1 MRSRVVGV
9 VTLLLLCPI
18 TAELLQAYLSDL
30 GGPFGTAFAVLF
42 FAPLYGGAALLVR
55 EVSERTG
62 RGWTGRLLMAAAFGV
77 AMTAIIDVSL
87 FTPFR
92 DDIEGWRRIY
102 TAAEVG
108 GIGWSAVLT
117 WVGGHVVMSV
127 GVPLVVAETFAR
139 RPGPW
144 LGRLGTALVVVG
156 FLAIAV
162 FIHQDQVGQFDVR
175 TSPTTY
181 AVSGAII
188 LALIAAAL
196 SPLGRPLPARPGRV
210 PAPGW
215 CLLVGAVAMA
225 IWDITPPSWLG
236 VVITLVLF
244 LVVGVVVS
252 RWARS
257 PEWTGRHLA
266 ALAFGALAV
275 RSLLGFTVWIVL
287 VVAIGWALERRTR
300 ADR

>member
-1 MRSRVVGV
+1 
-9 VTLLLLCPI
+9 
-18 TAELLQAYLSDL
+18 
-30 GGPFGTAFAVLF
+30 
-42 FAPLYGGAALLVR
+42 
-55 EVSERTG
+55 
-62 RGWTGRLLMAAAFGV
+62 
-77 AMTAIIDVSL
+77 MTIV
-87 FTPFR
+87 
-92 DDIEGWRRIY
+92 
-102 TAAEVG
+102 
-108 GIGWSAVLT
+108 
-117 WVGGHVVMSV
+117 
-127 GVPLVVAETFAR
+127 
-139 RPGPW
+139 
-144 LGRLGTALVVVG
+144 
-156 FLAIAV
+156 
-162 FIHQDQVGQFDVR
+162 
-175 TSPTTY
+175 
-181 AVSGAII
+181 

-196 SPLGRPLPARPGRV
+196 SPLGRPLPTRPGRV

-287 VVAIGWALERRTR
+287 VVAIGWALERRTPRGPLVPGRRRGPGTPAGRRSSPWHGDGPLLELRTVLRVGARGGEYGSVPGPRTDR
-300 ADR
+300 APPEPAPRRRR